1 MKKPTTHGGPR
12 PGAGRK
18 PSGKVMINANV
29 LPATAAALRRE
40 AKRLAKANGTKRP
53 QLGPAI
59 DAAVANSRHSRA
71 EVAATLRQL
80 ASELRVRDDRG
91 LAPGPA
97 PSAALDTVAAFLLAG
112 S

>member
-1 MKKPTTHGGPR
+1 MKQATHGGPR

-40 AKRLAKANGTKRP
+40 AKRLAKAAGTTRP

-59 DAAVANSRHSRA
+59 DAAVA
-71 EVAATLRQL
+71 
-80 ASELRVRDDRG
+80 ASILSPR
-91 LAPGPA
+91 
-97 PSAALDTVAAFLLAG
+97 S
-112 S
+112 

>member
-1 MKKPTTHGGPR
+1 MKQATHGGPR

-40 AKRLAKANGTKRP
+40 AKRLAKAAGTTRP

-59 DAAVANSRHSRA
+59 DAAVANSNYGRA
-71 EVAATLRQL
+71 EVATALRQL
-80 ASELRVRDDRG
+80 ASDLRSRDDRG
-91 LAPGPA
+91 LSPGPA
-97 PSAALDTVAAFLLAG
+97 PSATLDTLADSLLACP
-112 S
+112 

>member
-1 MKKPTTHGGPR
+1 MKRPTTHGGPR

-40 AKRLAKANGTKRP
+40 AKRLAKAAGTTRP

-59 DAAVANSRHSRA
+59 DAAVA
-71 EVAATLRQL
+71 
-80 ASELRVRDDRG
+80 ASL
-91 LAPGPA
+91 LAPN
-97 PSAALDTVAAFLLAG
+97 PSKP
-112 S
+112 